1 MLRSLKVTW
10 IFIQCLHVF
19 LFDYTPVYFQNVEVT
34 SRTLWNVFCSSLW
47 QYINFT
53 QCNGMM
59 TSRFDNG
66 AFIASKV
73 IREVANGP
81 NEHSVHEALGHRAS
95 LIRINPYRH
104 LKAHEFA
111 GTSMACC
118 VLFSSAH
125 LTAGFRW
132 NFHQE
137 NNRSYYFDLVNWL
150 YFGYQ
155 SVQRIHLFLLN
166 QREDKQV

>member
-1 MLRSLKVTW
+1 MCFSLTTLQCISRMLRSPAAHCEMSFVPASDN
-10 IFIQCLHVF
+10 IS
-19 LFDYTPVYFQNVEVT
+19 T
-34 SRTLWNVFCSSLW
+34 SRSVTEWW
-47 QYINFT
+47 HH
-53 QCNGMM
+53 
-59 TSRFDNG
+59 
-66 AFIASKV
+66 ASKV